1 MLQGKTGE
9 STATRGSAFA
19 CSPRAAG
26 AANCSSVLVF
36 GCAWL
41 LVQALC
47 RGQLHPGR
55 IMKKPARHHGMLVS
69 RPAGSLPA
77 CQDVSTSG
85 VLFLEPRTVGEK
97 LGRDT
102 KGSQRWC
109 LDPECRHPDGSWRG
123 HGAQG
128 ACPSSLQHHSKRVL
142 VFSSLKASRKMQSAK
157 ILASLRALESCGLAQ
172 GTQIPVPW
180 LPALR
185 GCWAQPCFR
194 STQPNEMRTAMF
206 FVLHETQRAP
216 RGVVVVVKKPPA
228 PEQDLSHRVLGVF
241 FFSPRAQAKSQIN
254 LKSD

>member
-1 MLQGKTGE
+1 MLWGKTGE

-19 CSPRAAG
+19 CSPRD
-26 AANCSSVLVF
+26 NCSSVLVF

-41 LVQALC
+41 LAQALC

-55 IMKKPARHHGMLVS
+55 IMKKPARHHGVLVS
-69 RPAGSLPA
+69 RPTSGLPA
-77 CQDVSTSG
+77 CQAVSTSG

-97 LGRDT
+97 LGGDT
-102 KGSQRWC
+102 KRSQRCC

-128 ACPSSLQHHSKRVL
+128 ACPSSLQHHRKRVL

-157 ILASLRALESCGLAQ
+157 ILASLRALENCGLAQ
-172 GTQIPVPW
+172 GTQIRVPR

-206 FVLHETQRAP
+206 FVLRKTQRAP
-216 RGVVVVVKKPPA
+216 RGAVVVVKNPPA
-228 PEQDLSHRVLGVF
+228 PEQDPSRRVLGIF
-241 FFSPRAQAKSQIN
+241 FFSPRAQAKS
-254 LKSD
+254 